1 MGSLSLKGIGV
12 GLLAMVVLSVLM
24 GFLATD
30 YLIEIYSRVVQG
42 RAAMSTEELDAQLS
56 SFFLH
61 PLTIAFFLSATIII
75 VGVPAYLAAFV
86 ANRGFIE
93 NALAVGIISVL
104 PLLLDYRTL
113 LTEPLFSVMMLVPV
127 LGTAF
132 LGGFIRKRQVAN
144 VSNNSDS

>member
-12 GLLAMVVLSVLM
+12 GLLAMVVLSMLM

-42 RAAMSTEELDAQLS
+42 RGAMSTEELDAQLS

-61 PLTIAFFLSATIII
+61 PLTIAFFLSTTIII

-113 LTEPLFSVMMLVPV
+113 LTAPLFSVMMLVPV

>member
-12 GLLAMVVLSVLM
+12 GLLAMVVLSMLM

>member
-42 RAAMSTEELDAQLS
+42 RGAMSPEELDTQLS

-113 LTEPLFSVMMLVPV
+113 LTEPLFSLMMLVPV